1 QDSLFGKQI
10 DSLIER
16 SGKPLFVLHW
26 PGERR
31 TKPVKKILIPSSGS
45 ESSVRAL
52 ELGLVIAR
60 GTGAEVTCLSVVE
73 EPRMS
78 KDAEES
84 KKHAQDIASSSSS
97 LAAAYELEVQTLV
110 REAETA
116 DAIILGGEKRPTDNL
131 FLGQIVQKVVHG
143 SACGVGVYIS

>member
-1 QDSLFGKQI
+1 M
-10 DSLIER
+10 
-16 SGKPLFVLHW
+16 HW

-31 TKPVKKILIPSSGS
+31 TKPVQKILIPNSGS
-45 ESSVRAL
+45 ESSRKAL

-73 EPRMS
+73 EPRVS

-84 KKHAQDIASSSSS
+84 KKHAEDIARSSSS
-97 LAAAYELEVQTLV
+97 LASAYELEVQTLV
-110 REAETA
+110 REAETAGDEILKVAEEIGA

-143 SACGVGVYIS
+143 ARCGVGVYIS